1 MSKDAPV
8 SLPTRLYPHRFTIL
22 LAALVVNLLLAPVLV
37 SFSGLQDSAFGGGLS
52 LASLVV
58 LMLAAVLAVS
68 YKRSIT
74 VVTLALAVCA
84 LLAAGLEYATGS
96 RAALLAN
103 HILDALFLLFVAA
116 LLIRHVFTQPRVT
129 LNLINAAL
137 CAYLILGLMCA
148 AGFAVIEIARPGSF
162 HLPEDGMGPF
172 ASAGFQVDEAARR
185 IYFSF
190 VTLLTLGYGDMFPL
204 SSIARLATVMEAFV
218 GQVMLV
224 VLVARLVGVQVAQS
238 FEAPNHVGSPS
249 DKITR

>member
-58 LMLAAVLAVS
+58 LMLAAALAVS
-68 YKRSIT
+68 HKRST
-74 VVTLALAVCA
+74 TLGTLALAAGA
-84 LLAAGLEYATGS
+84 LLAEGLEYATGS
-96 RAALLAN
+96 GAALFAH
-103 HILDALFLLFVAA
+103 HILDALFLLVVTA

-172 ASAGFQVDEAARR
+172 APAGFQVDEAARR

-204 SSIARLATVMEAFV
+204 NSIARLATVMEAFV
-218 GQVMLV
+218 GQIMLV

-238 FEAPNHVGSPS
+238 MEALNRIGGSS
-249 DKITR
+249 GELTK